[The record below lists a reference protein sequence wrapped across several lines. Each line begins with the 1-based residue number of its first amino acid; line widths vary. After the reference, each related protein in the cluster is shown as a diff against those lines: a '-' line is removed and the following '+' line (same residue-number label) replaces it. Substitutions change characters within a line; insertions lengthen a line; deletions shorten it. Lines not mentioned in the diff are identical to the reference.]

1 MNVLKG
7 AVGSHEPR
15 DVLVHALRLCCCC
28 RRYHHGHIP
37 TLLLP
42 QLRLGLDDL
51 TRQQAVLR

>member
-15 DVLVHALRLCCCC
+15 DVLVHVL
-28 RRYHHGHIP
+28 RYHHGHIP